1 MTDEQKAFAYEQA
14 VRAAVDVATRG
25 REPNAFSDGAGDRS
39 AAEVAEEVVKAAR
52 KAAELINGCGTAGDR
67 CPA

>member
-25 REPNAFSDGAGDRS
+25 REPNAFSDSAGDHS
-39 AAEVAEEVVKAAR
+39 AADAAEEVVKAAK
-52 KAAELINGCGTAGDR
+52 KAAELLNGYVA
-67 CPA
+67 